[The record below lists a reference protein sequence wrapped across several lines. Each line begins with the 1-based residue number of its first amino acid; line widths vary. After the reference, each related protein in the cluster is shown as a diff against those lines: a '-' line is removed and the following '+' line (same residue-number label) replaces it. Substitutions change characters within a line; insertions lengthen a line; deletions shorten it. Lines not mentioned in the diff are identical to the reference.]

1 MDRIWWHPSELPAFD
16 RPASG
21 TARNAGPARVRSVLA
36 PLGAGAIGAL
46 VTVAVLAAVGV
57 FDQNGVTSVASR
69 PTGGPRPANVVA
81 AMAGRVAPAI
91 VAVRVFAKS
100 GSSRT
105 GSGVC
110 IRHAG
115 QVLTSDRLV
124 AGSKRIDVVTADGKV
139 QTAKVIGHDA
149 ASDLALL
156 AISGGVEAADL
167 AEAGSVRLGDA
178 VYAVGSDSSGAPWV
192 SEGIVSSVK
201 GLVAIKG
208 STTMGGLI
216 ESNALTEPATAGG
229 ALLDADGRVA
239 GILMTPVKGHP
250 AAMAVPITFASQVA
264 DALRADGRVDHG
276 WLGLAGRVTS
286 KGGFLITA
294 LAEGGPSEK
303 AGIRRG
309 DTIVNADS
317 MAIATMGELM
327 ATARRHWP
335 GERIRLQV
343 KRGRD
348 DLVISVR
355 LARMPRI
362 EAPTTTTN
370 PPAPSTTAAPSTPV
384 STRP

>member
-1 MDRIWWHPSELPAFD
+1 
-16 RPASG
+16 
-21 TARNAGPARVRSVLA
+21 
-36 PLGAGAIGAL
+36 
-46 VTVAVLAAVGV
+46 
-57 FDQNGVTSVASR
+57 
-69 PTGGPRPANVVA
+69 
-81 AMAGRVAPAI
+81 
-91 VAVRVFAKS
+91 
-100 GSSRT
+100 
-105 GSGVC
+105 
-110 IRHAG
+110 
-115 QVLTSDRLV
+115 
-124 AGSKRIDVVTADGKV
+124 
-139 QTAKVIGHDA
+139 
-149 ASDLALL
+149 
-156 AISGGVEAADL
+156 
-167 AEAGSVRLGDA
+167 
-178 VYAVGSDSSGAPWV
+178 
-192 SEGIVSSVK
+192 
-201 GLVAIKG
+201 
-208 STTMGGLI
+208 
-216 ESNALTEPATAGG
+216 
-229 ALLDADGRVA
+229 
-239 GILMTPVKGHP
+239 MTPVKGHP

-309 DTIVNADS
+309 DTIVKADS
-317 MAIATMGELM
+317 MAIATIGELM

-335 GERIRLQV
+335 GERIRLEV